1 MSPAGAAGPAGAH
14 RRRPAAPAAPAAPG
28 AVRVTIAG
36 PGDLDAIIALEHR
49 CFSVHDRFARATWRR
64 LLGRSARAGTS
75 ITLVV
80 REGAAVVGT
89 INALLRSTSAAARIY
104 SLAVDPAT
112 QGRGLARRLFHA
124 LMQRLPRR
132 IDAVTLEVREAN
144 AAARALYHR
153 LGMAPARQLPGH
165 YPDGGHGVRYR
176 AARSV
181 VLEAARA
188 RS

>member
-1 MSPAGAAGPAGAH
+1 MSPGGAAH
-14 RRRPAAPAAPAAPG
+14 AAPARTPAA
-28 AVRVTIAG
+28 AMRVAIAG
-36 PGDLDAIIALEHR
+36 ARPGDLDAIIALEHR
-49 CFSVHDRFARATWRR
+49 CFTAHDRFARATWRR
-64 LLGRSARAGTS
+64 LLGPSARAGTS

-112 QGRGLARRLFHA
+112 QGRGIARQLVHA
-124 LMQRLPRR
+124 LMRRLPRR

-144 AAARALYHR
+144 AAARALYQR
-153 LGMAPARQLPGH
+153 LGMEASRRMPGH
-165 YPDGGHGVRYR
+165 YPDGGHGLHYT

-181 VLEAARA
+181 VLRA
-188 RS
+188 SRASRPRA

>member
-1 MSPAGAAGPAGAH
+1 MSPAGARGGPQ
-14 RRRPAAPAAPAAPG
+14 AAPAPAPAA
-28 AVRVTIAG
+28 RVAAAR

-64 LLGRSARAGTS
+64 LLGPSARAGTS

-80 REGAAVVGT
+80 REGAAVVAT

-112 QGRGLARRLFHA
+112 QGRGLARALFHA
-124 LMQRLPRR
+124 LMKRLPRR
-132 IDAVTLEVREAN
+132 IDTVSLEVRQAN

-153 LGMAPARQLPGH
+153 LGMEPARELPGH
-165 YPDGGHGVRYR
+165 YPDGGHGLRYR

-181 VLEAARA
+181 VLDASRA
-188 RS
+188 RG